1 MHLTLCAAAILQD
14 VAIGPGLPVR
24 GNKIAV
30 PANGQKE
37 NPWITR
43 IQGFSWVEMGGIE
56 PPSDVVL
63 SGLLRAQFASDFLG
77 PGHAANSWPIRA
89 QSSKSPVHPDDGGK
103 QQWLSK

>member
-37 NPWITR
+37 NP
-43 IQGFSWVEMGGIE
+43 
-56 PPSDVVL
+56 
-63 SGLLRAQFASDFLG
+63 
-77 PGHAANSWPIRA
+77 
-89 QSSKSPVHPDDGGK
+89 
-103 QQWLSK
+103 

>member
-1 MHLTLCAAAILQD
+1 MPLAC
-14 VAIGPGLPVR
+14 
-24 GNKIAV
+24 
-30 PANGQKE
+30 
-37 NPWITR
+37 
-43 IQGFSWVEMGGIE
+43 GFMVEMGGIE

-77 PGHAANSWPIRA
+77 PGHAANSWLIRA

>member
-1 MHLTLCAAAILQD
+1 MTSTEVGRVIKQLQP
-14 VAIGPGLPVR
+14 GPKSGLQLF
-24 GNKIAV
+24 GT
-30 PANGQKE
+30 E
-37 NPWITR
+37 T
-43 IQGFSWVEMGGIE
+43 VEMGGIE

-77 PGHAANSWPIRA
+77 PSHAANSWLIRA

>member
-1 MHLTLCAAAILQD
+1 MSAPKNTGTVNAGKEKHP
-14 VAIGPGLPVR
+14 GPKTGVLMM
-24 GNKIAV
+24 
-30 PANGQKE
+30 
-37 NPWITR
+37 TR
-43 IQGFSWVEMGGIE
+43 NIREECLGSPQNVEMGGIE

>member
-1 MHLTLCAAAILQD
+1 MLPAFCYGWSS
-14 VAIGPGLPVR
+14 VAWAPD
-24 GNKIAV
+24 
-30 PANGQKE
+30 
-37 NPWITR
+37 
-43 IQGFSWVEMGGIE
+43 VEMGGIE

>member
-1 MHLTLCAAAILQD
+1 VNGCPA
-14 VAIGPGLPVR
+14 VAR
-24 GNKIAV
+24 K
-30 PANGQKE
+30 
-37 NPWITR
+37 TR
-43 IQGFSWVEMGGIE
+43 LEDFLGGMESTGSALMRSSI
-56 PPSDVVL
+56 PSAYMTIVL